1 MSAGAGSVDRKG
13 SLRAGIAVE
22 RWSIAWMAVEAA
34 AALTAALQA
43 GSVVL
48 GAFGAD
54 SLIELAAALV
64 LLRRLQAERR
74 GQDAEGLERRAGRI
88 VGALLLALA
97 ALVVAA
103 AGRDLILRTQ
113 PGATAL
119 GLAIA
124 AASTA
129 IMPWIVATKR
139 RVATAIG
146 SRALRAD
153 AACGITCAYMAGT
166 ALAGLGLRA
175 AFGWWWADPV
185 AALGLVY
192 FLVREGREAITGEHC
207 CDTCRPGI
215 ACRCAPTCEPTCH
228 CGCACCAV

>member
-139 RVATAIG
+139 RPRGHRDRQPRTAG
-146 SRALRAD
+146 RRRLRHHLRLH
-153 AACGITCAYMAGT
+153 GRHRPGRPRPAG
-166 ALAGLGLRA
+166 GLR
-175 AFGWWWADPV
+175 
-185 AALGLVY
+185 LV
-192 FLVREGREAITGEHC
+192 VG
-207 CDTCRPGI
+207 RPGRGPRPRVLPG
-215 ACRCAPTCEPTCH
+215 ARGA
-228 CGCACCAV
+228 

>member
-1 MSAGAGSVDRKG
+1 MRAGAGKDRD
-13 SLRAGIAVE
+13 LRAGIAVE
-22 RWSIAWMAVEAA
+22 GWTIAWMAVEAA
-34 AALTAALQA
+34 AALVAAVQA
-43 GSVVL
+43 ASVVM

-54 SLIELAAALV
+54 SLIELAAAFV
-64 LLRRLQAERR
+64 LLHRLRAEQR
-74 GQDAEGLERRAGRI
+74 GQDAERLEQRASRI

-103 AGRDLILRTQ
+103 AGRDLITRTQ
-113 PGATAL
+113 PDATTL

-139 RVATAIG
+139 RVAAAIG
-146 SRALRAD
+146 SAALRAD
-153 AACGITCAYMAGT
+153 AACGVSCVYMAAT

-192 FLVREGREAITGEHC
+192 FLVREGREALTG
-207 CDTCRPGI
+207 DTCCEVCDPGV
-215 ACRCAPTCEPTCH
+215 ACGCAPACAPACH